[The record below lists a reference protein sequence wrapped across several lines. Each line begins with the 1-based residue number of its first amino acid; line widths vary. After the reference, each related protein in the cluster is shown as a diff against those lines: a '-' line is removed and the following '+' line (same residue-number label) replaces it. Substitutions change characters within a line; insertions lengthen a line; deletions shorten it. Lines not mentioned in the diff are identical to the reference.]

1 MYRMFYQNVHKY
13 LTLDIINS
21 LQLELQSEF
30 LTADEK
36 TKKEWKKKIN
46 RSSIHDLQF
55 LSKVKMVTKPIND
68 QPKPVPKEA
77 DRKRAL
83 TGQVSV
89 YNDEIWRESLQ

>member
-36 TKKEWKKKIN
+36 KKKEWKKIN
-46 RSSIHDLQF
+46 RSSIHDLQIS
-55 LSKVKMVTKPIND
+55 SKVKMVTKPIKD
-68 QPKPVPKEA
+68 YPKPVPKEA

>member
-36 TKKEWKKKIN
+36 TKK
-46 RSSIHDLQF
+46 
-55 LSKVKMVTKPIND
+55 
-68 QPKPVPKEA
+68 KE
-77 DRKRAL
+77 KEY
-83 TGQVSV
+83 Q
-89 YNDEIWRESLQ
+89 